1 MRNLLNQLELSNEAV
16 LVREHAREAAY
27 GKVQAPWFIRLPF
40 AVLCWTLDVVFNNRP
55 IQRCAPGLRPGTF
68 SALSCSADATHR
80 YGRPVG
86 DRTLSALPQVCD
98 APSLTGMV
106 LTSGCPHG

>member
-40 AVLCWTLDVVFNNRP
+40 AMLCWTLDVVFNNRP
-55 IQRCAPGLRPGTF
+55 IQRCAPGLHARIFSVHVHAVRMPCTALVGLCPG
-68 SALSCSADATHR
+68 
-80 YGRPVG
+80 GP
-86 DRTLSALPQVCD
+86 
-98 APSLTGMV
+98 
-106 LTSGCPHG
+106 